1 MCVSCKEVSGFCFT
15 ERLFIF
21 LSNSER
27 KQVGRG
33 HYNNKSF
40 FFRCELHPTLCITI
54 FITMYNYSIVIV
66 YISNNK
72 LRTNF
77 ITKCYPIPKILNIFF
92 HNYII

>member
-40 FFRCELHPTLCITI
+40 FLD
-54 FITMYNYSIVIV
+54 V
-66 YISNNK
+66 
-72 LRTNF
+72 NF
-77 ITKCYPIPKILNIFF
+77 ILLFALQF
-92 HNYII
+92 L

>member
-66 YISNNK
+66 IIYLIMNYVQTSSQNA
-72 LRTNF
+72 
-77 ITKCYPIPKILNIFF
+77 ILYLKF
-92 HNYII
+92 